1 MSNGMSSIFL
11 FNIIGFLGNLLII
24 VVLQYVVGVIIKQFN
39 KKLNPIYIEKH
50 NKLID
55 ILIKLK

>member
-11 FNIIGFLGNLLII
+11 FNVLGFLGNLLII
-24 VVLQYVVGVIIKQFN
+24 VVLHYVVGVIIKQFN

-50 NKLID
+50 SKLID

>member
-1 MSNGMSSIFL
+1 MSNGMTSIFL
-11 FNIIGFLGNLLII
+11 FNIIGFLGSLTIII
-24 VVLQYVVGVIIKQFN
+24 VLHYIVGVIIKQFN

-50 NKLID
+50 SKLID

>member
-11 FNIIGFLGNLLII
+11 FNVLGFLGNLLII
-24 VVLQYVVGVIIKQFN
+24 VVLHYVVGVIIKQFN

-50 NKLID
+50 DKLID

>member
-11 FNIIGFLGNLLII
+11 FNVLGFLGNLLII
-24 VVLQYVVGVIIKQFN
+24 VVLQFVVGVIIKQFN
-39 KKLNPIYIEKH
+39 KKLTPIYIERH
-50 NKLID
+50 SKLID

>member
-1 MSNGMSSIFL
+1 MSNGMTSIFL
-11 FNIIGFLGNLLII
+11 FNIIGFLGSLTIT
-24 VVLQYVVGVIIKQFN
+24 VVLHYIVGVIIKQFN

-50 NKLID
+50 SKLID

>member
-11 FNIIGFLGNLLII
+11 FNVLGFLGNLLII
-24 VVLQYVVGVIIKQFN
+24 VVLHYVVGVIIKQFN
-39 KKLNPIYIEKH
+39 KKLNPIYIERHK
-50 NKLID
+50 KVID